1 MHERFQCFK
10 TTPKRVNLSAKD
22 IKNYFSVRF
31 VAYFASNINKWC
43 LAAVE
48 SFQSQILEFHQNI
61 TGNFN
66 AIYGSKHVVRQTYWT
81 SRNDVFFTGRN
92 SM

>member
-31 VAYFASNINKWC
+31 VAYFSSNINPFYTLWC

-48 SFQSQILEFHQNI
+48 SFQSQNFMKMSQEISMQFMTQNMLFDKRTGQVGI
-61 TGNFN
+61 TSF
-66 AIYGSKHVVRQTYWT
+66 YGKK
-81 SRNDVFFTGRN
+81 
-92 SM
+92 